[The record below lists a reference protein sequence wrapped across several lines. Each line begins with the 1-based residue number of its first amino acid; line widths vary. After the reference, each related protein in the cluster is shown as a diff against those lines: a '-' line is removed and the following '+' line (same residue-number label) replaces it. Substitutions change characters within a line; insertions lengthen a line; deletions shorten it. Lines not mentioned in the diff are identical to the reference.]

1 MAELVV
7 STFMISFLHALIPSH
22 WMPII
27 TISKILKW
35 TPAQT
40 IRATVTASLAHCLST
55 ILLGVVLA
63 LGGRL
68 LGEHVEEFTE
78 LIAPCILVALGLWFI
93 IRHSRHKHFHLHLDE
108 NLPFGNQKKL
118 MFTILLTMFLSPC
131 LEIEALFVS
140 AGTMS
145 WGIVLLIALVYLV
158 VTTLGMVLWMRLA
171 LHGLKRINSHKI
183 EHNAGLIS
191 GVVLILTGILSFLLH

>member
-7 STFMISFLHALIPSH
+7 STFIISFLHALIPSH
-22 WMPII
+22 WMPIV
-27 TISKILKW
+27 TISRILKW
-35 TPAQT
+35 NRAQT
-40 IRATVTASLAHCLST
+40 MRATVMASLAHCLST
-55 ILLGVVLA
+55 ILLGIVLA
-63 LGGRL
+63 LGGNL

-78 LIAPCILVALGLWFI
+78 FFAPAILVLLGLWFI

-118 MFTILLTMFLSPC
+118 MFTILLTMFFSPC

-140 AGTMS
+140 AGTIS
-145 WGIVLLIALVYLV
+145 WWIVLAVAGVYLV
-158 VTTLGMVLWMRLA
+158 VTTIGMVLWMRLA
-171 LHGLKRINSHKI
+171 LHGLNRLNSHKI

-191 GVVLILTGILSFLLH
+191 GVVLILTGVVTYLVH